1 MENPRNLLKFSSLKR
16 LPMILQTEAA
26 ECGLACLAMVTGFHG
41 HKTDLTNLRQSHS
54 ISLKGASLEELMEI
68 ADKLNLSSRALRLEL
83 EHLPQLKTPC
93 ILHWDMNHFVVLKKV
108 TKKGV
113 EVHDPGLGERRYTIE
128 EFSKHFTGVAL
139 ELSPTKEFKSE
150 DNRVNMRLS
159 DFWGAITG
167 MKSTLTKVF
176 ILSLLLQVFAIASPY
191 YMQLVVDEVILSYD
205 QNLLAVLGIGF
216 GILMLIEMI
225 TGAVRSTLLL
235 HFGNLMSIQL
245 AANLFHHLVRLP
257 LQYFEKRHIGD
268 VVSRFGSLQQVKE
281 LLTKGVIEAVID
293 GLMAIT
299 TLIMIFLYSPKLS
312 VVVLIAIAIYAVFRI
327 AMYRPLRQMSEEVI
341 VNQAKEQSNFM
352 ETVRGIQTIKLFGRE
367 VQRQSVWHNKYADS
381 LNSGIRVGHLN
392 IGYEAVNKFI
402 FGVENVLVVYFAALL
417 VMDGDLTVGM
427 LFAFMAY
434 KRQFTEKMAS
444 LIEKVIEFK
453 MLSLHFNRLADISL
467 TEKEE
472 HLQSKTTSKA
482 ISGAI
487 ELNNV
492 TYRYNEKEEP
502 VFANLSMKIAQGES
516 VAIVGPSGCG
526 KTTLAKIMLGLF
538 DPEAGKIEVDGLD
551 IKQLGLSQ
559 YRSQIAAVMQDDQL
573 LSGSIADNISFFDPE
588 LNMEQVEWAAK
599 TAAID
604 SDILQMTMGYNTLVG
619 DMGAALS
626 GGQIQ
631 RLLLARALY
640 RKPKILFMD
649 EATSNLDTG
658 LEASVNCAV
667 KDLDVTR
674 IIIAHRPETIASA
687 DRVLELR
694 YGKITEIDKPDLSG
708 RTVTK
713 KPIELD
719 VSDMDP
725 TGLDES
731 LDCEFELA

>member
-1 MENPRNLLKFSSLKR
+1 
-16 LPMILQTEAA
+16 
-26 ECGLACLAMVTGFHG
+26 
-41 HKTDLTNLRQSHS
+41 
-54 ISLKGASLEELMEI
+54 
-68 ADKLNLSSRALRLEL
+68 
-83 EHLPQLKTPC
+83 
-93 ILHWDMNHFVVLKKV
+93 
-108 TKKGV
+108 
-113 EVHDPGLGERRYTIE
+113 
-128 EFSKHFTGVAL
+128 
-139 ELSPTKEFKSE
+139 
-150 DNRVNMRLS
+150 
-159 DFWGAITG
+159 
-167 MKSTLTKVF
+167 
-176 ILSLLLQVFAIASPY
+176 
-191 YMQLVVDEVILSYD
+191 
-205 QNLLAVLGIGF
+205 
-216 GILMLIEMI
+216 
-225 TGAVRSTLLL
+225 
-235 HFGNLMSIQL
+235 
-245 AANLFHHLVRLP
+245 
-257 LQYFEKRHIGD
+257 
-268 VVSRFGSLQQVKE
+268 
-281 LLTKGVIEAVID
+281 
-293 GLMAIT
+293 
-299 TLIMIFLYSPKLS
+299 
-312 VVVLIAIAIYAVFRI
+312 
-327 AMYRPLRQMSEEVI
+327 VI

-538 DPEAGKIEVDGLD
+538 APEAGKTEVDGLD

-719 VSDMDP
+719 VSDINP
-725 TGLDES
+725 TGLDEP
-731 LDCEFELA
+731 LGCEFELA